1 MNELGGADH
10 SENSASS
17 SALLFPGAPPA
28 KHKIVLLGDSAVGKT
43 SILQRFLRDS
53 CPRTHEDTIGT
64 DLSTKNM
71 HIGERPVQLKVW
83 DTAGN
88 ERFRGL
94 IGSYLRDCCVAV
106 IVYDI
111 SNRESFLHT
120 KQWLQDVRAERG
132 MDAIIFLVGNKTD
145 VGFYD
150 RQVTMDEV
158 AEQARRNKL
167 VPLEVSAKAGYNIR
181 MLFQGIAR
189 ALPAEGDLGMSFSS
203 FGPG

>member
-1 MNELGGADH
+1 MTESVGADH
-10 SENSASS
+10 SDHSASS
-17 SALLFPGAPPA
+17 IGIFQYAPRT
-28 KHKIVLLGDSAVGKT
+28 KYKIALLGDSAVGKT
-43 SILQRFLRDS
+43 SILQRFLSDT
-53 CPRTHEDTIGT
+53 CPAKHEETIGT
-64 DLSTKNM
+64 DLSTKNIC
-71 HIGERPVQLKVW
+71 IGKRPVQLKLW

-94 IGSYLRDCCVAV
+94 IGSYLRDCSVVV

-111 SNRESFLHT
+111 SNRDSFLHT

-145 VGFYD
+145 VCVHD
-150 RQVTMDEV
+150 RKVTADEA

-167 VPLEVSAKAGYNIR
+167 VPLEVSAKAGYNVR

-189 ALPAEGDLGMSFSS
+189 ALPDEDADMGLSYNSL
-203 FGPG
+203 GPG

>member
-1 MNELGGADH
+1 MTEFGGTDNSDH
-10 SENSASS
+10 SASS
-17 SALLFPGAPPA
+17 NGLFQYAPRT
-28 KHKIVLLGDSAVGKT
+28 KYKIVLLGDSAVGKT
-43 SILQRFLRDS
+43 SILQRFLSDS
-53 CPRTHEDTIGT
+53 CPAKHEETIGT
-64 DLSTKNM
+64 DLSTKNVC
-71 HIGERPVQLKVW
+71 IGNRPVQLKLW

-94 IGSYLRDCCVAV
+94 IGSYLRDCSVVV

-111 SNRESFLHT
+111 SNRDTYLHT

-145 VGFYD
+145 VCLHD
-150 RQVTMDEV
+150 RKVTAEEA

-167 VPLEVSAKAGYNIR
+167 VPLEVSAKAGYNVR

-189 ALPAEGDLGMSFSS
+189 ALPDENFDVGLSYSD
-203 FGPG
+203 FGPR